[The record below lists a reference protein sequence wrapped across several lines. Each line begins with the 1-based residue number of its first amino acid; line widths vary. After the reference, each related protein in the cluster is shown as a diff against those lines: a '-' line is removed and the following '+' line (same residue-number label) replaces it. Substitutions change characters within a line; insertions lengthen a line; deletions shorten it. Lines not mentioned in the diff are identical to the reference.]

1 MIRMLILAAESTT
14 NIVQLIST
22 LGFPIV
28 CCLGLGWYVK
38 YVTDKEREERLTMQK
53 EHREEIAQ
61 VTTALNNNTL
71 ALQKLCDK
79 LGD

>member
-1 MIRMLILAAESTT
+1 MIRMLVLAAESTS

-22 LGFPIV
+22 VGFPIV

-38 YVTDKEREERLTMQK
+38 YITDKEREERIKMQQ
-53 EHREEIAQ
+53 EHREEIAT
-61 VTTALNNNTL
+61 VTTAVNNNTL

-79 LGD
+79 LGE